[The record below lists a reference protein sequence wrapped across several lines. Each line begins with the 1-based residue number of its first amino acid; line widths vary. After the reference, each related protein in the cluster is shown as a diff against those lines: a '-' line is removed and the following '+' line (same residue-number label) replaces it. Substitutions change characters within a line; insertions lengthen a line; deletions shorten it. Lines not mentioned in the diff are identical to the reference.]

1 MHEGENL
8 RTGRERVGG
17 TGQMYIGHKR
27 EDGEIQAL
35 RDHLL
40 GVAVRARGFA
50 EKFGAGDHA
59 YRTGLLHDI
68 GKYAPDVQRRM
79 ADPEHVDRV
88 NHTSAG
94 AIAAQQMM
102 DLYAAFAIAGHHGGL
117 SDLGART
124 SLPSEGTLWGKLKY
138 KPQDCSAYRREIEPD
153 LSAEPPA
160 WIGQD
165 ALAGSF
171 YTRMLFSC
179 LVDAD
184 FLDTEAFMRGD
195 ALRREGGDSMRALLG
210 KLDAYV
216 APWFP
221 ATSEINARRCAI
233 LKRCREMGAGP
244 KGLYTLTVPTGG
256 GKTVS
261 SLAFA
266 LRHAAEHGCA
276 RVIYVVPYMSI
287 IEQNAAKFAQILG
300 EENVLEHHSGVEY
313 DEDDLDD
320 TAALRAMQKRL
331 ATENWDAP
339 VVVTTAVQFFESL
352 YAASTSRCRK
362 LHSIANSVIVLDEA
376 QMLPLDYLMPCVYAI
391 AELVRHYNATAVLC
405 TATQPALDGLFRQC
419 APELR
424 ITEIME
430 QPQALYEFFRRVTFR
445 QEGELDGG
453 ALAQQIAKERQALCI
468 VNTKKR
474 AQDVFDSLPEDG
486 RFHLSTLMTP
496 NDRSEVIRTIRAR
509 LAAGQVCRVVSTSLI
524 EAGVDVDFPSVWRE
538 KAGLDSILQAAG
550 RCNREGSRGRTE
562 SVVHIFT
569 TGDRPPRQFVK
580 PLQATDY
587 ALQEENA
594 LDSLRAI
601 ELYSRCLIQQ
611 KGEFIDS
618 REILKSC
625 ENFNFRKAADDF
637 RLIDADTVPV
647 YIPTA
652 HNEALL
658 QALRK
663 GDFTAKTVRRLQKDS
678 VNVYRD
684 QAQRLLGAG
693 KVQQTEDG
701 FLILADAG
709 SYDPERG
716 LCLCDAP
723 GMDIFI

>member
-1 MHEGENL
+1 
-8 RTGRERVGG
+8 
-17 TGQMYIGHKR
+17 MYIGHKR

-50 EKFGAGDHA
+50 DKFGAGDHA

-138 KPQDCSAYRREIEPD
+138 KPQDYSAYRREIAPD

-184 FLDTEAFMRGD
+184 FLDTEAFMQGD
-195 ALRREGGDSMRALLG
+195 ALRCEGGDSMRALLG

-221 ATSEINARRCAI
+221 ATSELNARRCAI

-266 LRHAAEHGCA
+266 LRHAAEHGCS

-313 DEDDLDD
+313 DEDDLND
-320 TAALRAMQKRL
+320 AAAQRAMQKRL

-352 YAASTSRCRK
+352 YASKTSKCRK
-362 LHSIANSVIVLDEA
+362 LHSMAGSVIVLDEA
-376 QMLPLDYLMPCVYAI
+376 QMLPLDYLSPCVYAI
-391 AELVRHYNATAVLC
+391 AELVRHYGVTAVLC
-405 TATQPALDGLFRQC
+405 TATQPALDGLFRVH
-419 APELR
+419 APGLR

-430 QPQALYEFFRRVTFR
+430 QPQALYQFFRRVSFR
-445 QEGELDGG
+445 REETLDEEALTC
-453 ALAQQIAKERQALCI
+453 ALAGERQVLCI
-468 VNTKKR
+468 VNTRKR
-474 AQDVFDSLPEDG
+474 AQNIYDGLPEEG

-496 NDRSEVIRTIRAR
+496 NDRKAVIRRIRER
-509 LAAGQVCRVVSTSLI
+509 LAQGECCRVVSTSLI
-524 EAGVDVDFPSVWRE
+524 EAGVDVDFPTVWRE
-538 KAGLDSILQAAG
+538 ETGLDAILQAAG
-550 RCNREGSRGRTE
+550 RCNREGKRTRQE
-562 SVVHIFT
+562 SIVHVFRVEE
-569 TGDRPPRQFVK
+569 RPPQRFARQI
-580 PLQATDY
+580 QALRAVQD
-587 ALQEENA
+587 AEQEM
-594 LDSLRAI
+594 DSLRAI
-601 ELYSRCLIQQ
+601 RLYSEHVIKA

-618 REILKSC
+618 KRILPAC
-625 ENFNFRKAADDF
+625 MGFCFRTAAEQF
-637 RLIDADTVPV
+637 RIIETDTVPV

-652 HNEALL
+652 RNGALL
-658 QALRK
+658 DVLRA
-663 GDFTAKTVRRLQKDS
+663 GSYTRRTIRSLQRDS
-678 VNVYRD
+678 VNVYREH
-684 QAQRLLGAG
+684 AQKLMGAG
-693 KVQQTEDG
+693 KVEETRDG
-701 FLILADAG
+701 FLILADPD
-709 SYDPERG
+709 SYDPHKG
-716 LCLCDAP
+716 LSLCDDP
-723 GMDIFI
+723 GQATFL

>member
-266 LRHAAEHGCA
+266 LRHAAEHGCS

-313 DEDDLDD
+313 DEDDLND
-320 TAALRAMQKRL
+320 AAAQRAMQKRL

-352 YAASTSRCRK
+352 YASKTSKCRK
-362 LHSIANSVIVLDEA
+362 LHNMAGSVIVLDEA
-376 QMLPLDYLMPCVYAI
+376 QMLPLDYLSPCVYAI
-391 AELVRHYNATAVLC
+391 AELVRHYGATAVLC
-405 TATQPALDGLFRQC
+405 TATQPALDGLFRVH
-419 APELR
+419 APGLC

-430 QPQALYEFFRRVTFR
+430 QPQALYQFFRRVSFR
-445 QEGELDGG
+445 QEETLDEEALTC
-453 ALAQQIAKERQALCI
+453 ALAGERQVLCI
-468 VNTKKR
+468 VNTRKR
-474 AQDVFDSLPEDG
+474 AQNIYDGLPEAG

-496 NDRSEVIRTIRAR
+496 NDRRAVIRRIRER
-509 LAAGQVCRVVSTSLI
+509 LAQGECCRVVSTSLI
-524 EAGVDVDFPSVWRE
+524 EAGVDVDFPTVWRE
-538 KAGLDSILQAAG
+538 ETGLDAILQAAG
-550 RCNREGSRGRTE
+550 RCNREGKRARQE
-562 SVVHIFT
+562 SIVHVFRVEE
-569 TGDRPPRQFVK
+569 RPPQRFARQI
-580 PLQATDY
+580 QALRAVQD
-587 ALQEENA
+587 AEQEM
-594 LDSLRAI
+594 DSLRAI
-601 ELYSRCLIQQ
+601 RLYSEHVIKA

-618 REILKSC
+618 KRILPAC
-625 ENFNFRKAADDF
+625 RGFCFRTAAEKF
-637 RLIDADTVPV
+637 RIIETDTVPV

-652 HNEALL
+652 RNSALL
-658 QALRK
+658 DVLRA
-663 GDFTAKTVRRLQKDS
+663 GSYTRRTIRSLQRDS
-678 VNVYRD
+678 VNVYREH
-684 QAQRLLGAG
+684 AQKLMGAG
-693 KVQQTEDG
+693 KVEETRDG
-701 FLILADAG
+701 FLILADPD
-709 SYDPERG
+709 SYDPHKG
-716 LCLCDAP
+716 LSLCDDP
-723 GMDIFI
+723 GQAIFL

>member
-1 MHEGENL
+1 M
-8 RTGRERVGG
+8 
-17 TGQMYIGHKR
+17 MIGHKR

-40 GVAVRARGFA
+40 GVAKRARGFA
-50 EKFGAGDHA
+50 EAFGAGEHA

-79 ADPEHVDRV
+79 ADPEHVRKV

-94 AIAAQQMM
+94 AIEAQRMR

-124 SLPSEGTLWGKLKY
+124 SLPSDGTLQGKLKY
-138 KPQDCSAYRREIEPD
+138 RPQDYSAYRGEIAPD
-153 LSAEPPA
+153 PSAAPPA
-160 WIGQD
+160 WIGMD

-184 FLDTEAFMRGD
+184 FLDTEAFMQGD

-221 ATSEINARRCAI
+221 PRGEINAKRCEI
-233 LKRCREMGAGP
+233 LNRCREMGAGP

-352 YAASTSRCRK
+352 YAAKTSKCRK
-362 LHSIANSVIVLDEA
+362 LHSMANSVIVLDEA
-376 QMLPLDYLMPCVYAI
+376 QMLPLDDLSPCVYAV
-391 AELVRHYNATAVLC
+391 AELVRHYGATAVLC
-405 TATQPALDGLFRQC
+405 TATQPALDGLFRVH
-419 APELR
+419 APGLR

-430 QPQALYEFFRRVTFR
+430 QPQELYQFFRRVTFR
-445 QEGELDGG
+445 QEDTLDEEALTA
-453 ALAQQIAKERQALCI
+453 ALAGERQVLCI
-468 VNTKKR
+468 VNTRKR
-474 AQDVFDSLPEDG
+474 AQNVYDGLPAEG

-496 NDRSEVIRTIRAR
+496 NDRKAVIRQIRER
-509 LAAGQVCRVVSTSLI
+509 LAQGEPCRVVSTSLI
-524 EAGVDVDFPSVWRE
+524 EAGVDVDFPTVWRE
-538 KAGLDSILQAAG
+538 ETGLDAILQAAG
-550 RCNREGSRGRTE
+550 RCNREGKRTRQD
-562 SVVHIFT
+562 SVVHVFRVEE
-569 TGDRPPRQFVK
+569 RPPQRFARQI
-580 PLQATDY
+580 QALH
-587 ALQEENA
+587 AVQEAEQEI
-594 LDSLRAI
+594 DSLRAI
-601 ELYSRCLIQQ
+601 RLYSEHVIKA

-618 REILKSC
+618 KKILPAC
-625 ENFNFRKAADDF
+625 TGFCFRTAAEQF
-637 RLIDADTVPV
+637 RIIETDTVPV
-647 YIPTA
+647 YIPTGR
-652 HNEALL
+652 NGALL
-658 QALRK
+658 DALRT
-663 GDFTAKTVRRLQKDS
+663 GSYTRKTIRSLQRDS
-678 VNVYRD
+678 VNAYREH
-684 QAQRLLGAG
+684 AQRLMGAG
-693 KVQQTEDG
+693 KAAQTQDG
-701 FLILADAG
+701 FLILTDMD
-709 SYDPERG
+709 SYDPQKG
-716 LCLCDAP
+716 LSICDDP
-723 GMDIFI
+723 GQAIFL

>member
-1 MHEGENL
+1 
-8 RTGRERVGG
+8 
-17 TGQMYIGHKR
+17 MYIGHKR

-266 LRHAAEHGCA
+266 LRHAAEHGCS

-313 DEDDLDD
+313 DEDDLND
-320 TAALRAMQKRL
+320 AAAQRAMQKRL

-352 YAASTSRCRK
+352 YASKTSKCRK
-362 LHSIANSVIVLDEA
+362 LHNMAGSVIVLDEA
-376 QMLPLDYLMPCVYAI
+376 QMLPLDYLSPCVYAI
-391 AELVRHYNATAVLC
+391 AELVRHYGATAVLC
-405 TATQPALDGLFRQC
+405 TATQPALDGLFRVH
-419 APELR
+419 APGLC

-430 QPQALYEFFRRVTFR
+430 QPQALYQFFRRVSFR
-445 QEGELDGG
+445 QEETLDEEALTC
-453 ALAQQIAKERQALCI
+453 ALAGERQVLCI
-468 VNTKKR
+468 VNTRKR
-474 AQDVFDSLPEDG
+474 AQNIYDGLPEAG

-496 NDRSEVIRTIRAR
+496 NDRKAVIRRIRER
-509 LAAGQVCRVVSTSLI
+509 LAQGECCRVVSTSLI
-524 EAGVDVDFPSVWRE
+524 EAGVDVDFPTVWRE
-538 KAGLDSILQAAG
+538 ETGLDAILQAAG
-550 RCNREGSRGRTE
+550 RCNREGKRARQE
-562 SVVHIFT
+562 SIVHVFRVEE
-569 TGDRPPRQFVK
+569 RPPQRFARQI
-580 PLQATDY
+580 QALRAVQD
-587 ALQEENA
+587 AEQEM
-594 LDSLRAI
+594 DSLRAI
-601 ELYSRCLIQQ
+601 RLYSEHVIKA

-618 REILKSC
+618 KRILPAC
-625 ENFNFRKAADDF
+625 RGFCFRTAAEKF
-637 RLIDADTVPV
+637 RIIETDTVPV

-652 HNEALL
+652 RNSALL
-658 QALRK
+658 DVLRA
-663 GDFTAKTVRRLQKDS
+663 GSYTRRTIRSLQRDS
-678 VNVYRD
+678 VNVYREH
-684 QAQRLLGAG
+684 AQKLMGAG
-693 KVQQTEDG
+693 KVEETRDG
-701 FLILADAG
+701 FLILADPD
-709 SYDPERG
+709 SYDPHKG
-716 LCLCDAP
+716 LSLCDDP
-723 GMDIFI
+723 GQAIFL

>member
-1 MHEGENL
+1 
-8 RTGRERVGG
+8 
-17 TGQMYIGHKR
+17 MYIGHKR

-40 GVAVRARGFA
+40 GVAVRARAFA
-50 EKFGAGDHA
+50 EEFGAGDHA

-138 KPQDCSAYRREIEPD
+138 KPQDYSAYRREIAPD

-184 FLDTEAFMRGD
+184 FLDTEAFMQGD
-195 ALRREGGDSMRALLG
+195 ALRCEGGDSMRALLG

-221 ATSEINARRCAI
+221 ATSELNARRCAI

-266 LRHAAEHGCA
+266 LRHAAEHGCS

-313 DEDDLDD
+313 DEDDLND
-320 TAALRAMQKRL
+320 AAAQRAMQKRL

-352 YAASTSRCRK
+352 YASKTSKCRK
-362 LHSIANSVIVLDEA
+362 LHSMAGSVIVLDEA
-376 QMLPLDYLMPCVYAI
+376 QMLPLDYLSPCVYAI
-391 AELVRHYNATAVLC
+391 AELVRHYGVTAVLC
-405 TATQPALDGLFRQC
+405 TATQPALDGLFRVH
-419 APELR
+419 APGLR

-430 QPQALYEFFRRVTFR
+430 QPQALYQFFRRVSFR
-445 QEGELDGG
+445 REETLDEEALTC
-453 ALAQQIAKERQALCI
+453 ALAGERQVLCI
-468 VNTKKR
+468 VNTRKR
-474 AQDVFDSLPEDG
+474 AQNIYDGLPEEG

-496 NDRSEVIRTIRAR
+496 NDRKAVIRRIRER
-509 LAAGQVCRVVSTSLI
+509 LAQGECCRVVSTSLI
-524 EAGVDVDFPSVWRE
+524 EAGVDVDFPTVWRE
-538 KAGLDSILQAAG
+538 ETGLDAILQAAG
-550 RCNREGSRGRTE
+550 RCNREGKRTRQE
-562 SVVHIFT
+562 SIVHVFRVEE
-569 TGDRPPRQFVK
+569 RPPQRFARQI
-580 PLQATDY
+580 QALRAVQD
-587 ALQEENA
+587 AEQEM
-594 LDSLRAI
+594 DSLRAI
-601 ELYSRCLIQQ
+601 RLYSEHVIKA

-618 REILKSC
+618 KRILPAC
-625 ENFNFRKAADDF
+625 MGFCFRTAAEQF
-637 RLIDADTVPV
+637 RIIETDTVPV

-652 HNEALL
+652 RNGALL
-658 QALRK
+658 DVLRA
-663 GDFTAKTVRRLQKDS
+663 GSYTRRTIRSLQRDS
-678 VNVYRD
+678 VNVYREH
-684 QAQRLLGAG
+684 AQKLMGAG
-693 KVQQTEDG
+693 KVEETRDG
-701 FLILADAG
+701 FLILADPD
-709 SYDPERG
+709 SYDPHKG
-716 LCLCDAP
+716 LSLCDDP
-723 GMDIFI
+723 GQATFL

>member
-1 MHEGENL
+1 
-8 RTGRERVGG
+8 
-17 TGQMYIGHKR
+17 MYIGHKR

-40 GVAVRARGFA
+40 GVAVRARAFA
-50 EKFGAGDHA
+50 EEFGAGDHA

-138 KPQDCSAYRREIEPD
+138 KPQDYSAYRREIAPD

-184 FLDTEAFMRGD
+184 FLDTEAFMQGD
-195 ALRREGGDSMRALLG
+195 ALRCEGGDSMRALLG

-221 ATSEINARRCAI
+221 ATSELNARRCAI

-266 LRHAAEHGCA
+266 LRHAAEHGCS

-313 DEDDLDD
+313 DEDDLND
-320 TAALRAMQKRL
+320 AAAQRAMQKRL

-352 YAASTSRCRK
+352 YASKTSKCRK
-362 LHSIANSVIVLDEA
+362 LHSMAGSVIVLDEA
-376 QMLPLDYLMPCVYAI
+376 QMLPLDYLSPCVYAI
-391 AELVRHYNATAVLC
+391 AELVRHYGVTAVLC
-405 TATQPALDGLFRQC
+405 TATQPALDGLFRVH
-419 APELR
+419 APGLR

-430 QPQALYEFFRRVTFR
+430 QPQALYQFFRRVSFR
-445 QEGELDGG
+445 REETLDEEALTC
-453 ALAQQIAKERQALCI
+453 ALAGERHVLCI
-468 VNTKKR
+468 VNTRKR
-474 AQDVFDSLPEDG
+474 AQNIYDGLPEEG

-496 NDRSEVIRTIRAR
+496 NDRKAVIRRIRER
-509 LAAGQVCRVVSTSLI
+509 LAQGECCRVVSTSLI
-524 EAGVDVDFPSVWRE
+524 EAGVDVDFPTVWRE
-538 KAGLDSILQAAG
+538 ETGLDAILQAAG
-550 RCNREGSRGRTE
+550 RCNREGKRTRQE
-562 SVVHIFT
+562 SIVHVFRVEE
-569 TGDRPPRQFVK
+569 RPPQRFARQI
-580 PLQATDY
+580 QALRAVQD
-587 ALQEENA
+587 AEQEM
-594 LDSLRAI
+594 DSLRAI
-601 ELYSRCLIQQ
+601 RLYSEHVIKA

-618 REILKSC
+618 KRILPAC
-625 ENFNFRKAADDF
+625 MGFCFRTAAEQF
-637 RLIDADTVPV
+637 RIIETDTVPV

-652 HNEALL
+652 RNGALL
-658 QALRK
+658 DVLRA
-663 GDFTAKTVRRLQKDS
+663 GSYTRRTIRSLQRDS
-678 VNVYRD
+678 VNVYREH
-684 QAQRLLGAG
+684 AQKLMGAG
-693 KVQQTEDG
+693 KVEETRDG
-701 FLILADAG
+701 FLILADPD
-709 SYDPERG
+709 SYDPHKG
-716 LCLCDAP
+716 LSLCDDP
-723 GMDIFI
+723 GQATFL

>member
-1 MHEGENL
+1 
-8 RTGRERVGG
+8 
-17 TGQMYIGHKR
+17 MYIGHKR

-50 EKFGAGDHA
+50 EEFGAGDHA

-94 AIAAQQMM
+94 AIAAQSLR

-165 ALAGSF
+165 ALVGSF

-221 ATSEINARRCAI
+221 ATSELNARRCAI
-233 LKRCREMGAGP
+233 LNRCREMGAGP
-244 KGLYTLTVPTGG
+244 KGLYTLTVPAGG

-266 LRHAAEHGCA
+266 LRHAAEHGCS

-313 DEDDLDD
+313 DEDDLND
-320 TAALRAMQKRL
+320 AAAQRAMQKRL

-352 YAASTSRCRK
+352 YASKTSKCRK
-362 LHSIANSVIVLDEA
+362 LHSMAGSVIVLDEA
-376 QMLPLDYLMPCVYAI
+376 QMLPLDYLSPCVYAI
-391 AELVRHYNATAVLC
+391 AELVRHYGVTAVLC
-405 TATQPALDGLFRQC
+405 TATQPALDGLFRVH
-419 APELR
+419 APGLR

-430 QPQALYEFFRRVTFR
+430 QPQALYQFFRRVSFR
-445 QEGELDGG
+445 QEETLDEEALTC
-453 ALAQQIAKERQALCI
+453 ALAGERQVLCI
-468 VNTKKR
+468 VNTRKR
-474 AQDVFDSLPEDG
+474 AQNVYDGLPEEG

-496 NDRSEVIRTIRAR
+496 NDRKAVIRRIRER
-509 LAAGQVCRVVSTSLI
+509 LAHGECCRVVSTSLI
-524 EAGVDVDFPSVWRE
+524 EAGVDVDFPTVWRE
-538 KAGLDSILQAAG
+538 ETGLDAILQAAG
-550 RCNREGSRGRTE
+550 RCNREGKRTRQE
-562 SVVHIFT
+562 SIVHVFRVEE
-569 TGDRPPRQFVK
+569 RPPQRFARQI
-580 PLQATDY
+580 QALHAVQD
-587 ALQEENA
+587 AELEM
-594 LDSLRAI
+594 DSLRAI
-601 ELYSRCLIQQ
+601 RLYSEHVIKA

-618 REILKSC
+618 KRILPDC
-625 ENFNFRKAADDF
+625 RGFCFRTAAEKF
-637 RLIDADTVPV
+637 RIIETDTVPV

-652 HNEALL
+652 HNGALL
-658 QALRK
+658 DVLRA
-663 GDFTAKTVRRLQKDS
+663 GSYTRRTIRSLQRDS
-678 VNVYRD
+678 VNVYREH
-684 QAQRLLGAG
+684 AQKLMGAG
-693 KVQQTEDG
+693 KVEETRDG
-701 FLILADAG
+701 FLILADPD
-709 SYDPERG
+709 SYDPHKG
-716 LCLCDAP
+716 LSLCDDP
-723 GMDIFI
+723 GQAIFL